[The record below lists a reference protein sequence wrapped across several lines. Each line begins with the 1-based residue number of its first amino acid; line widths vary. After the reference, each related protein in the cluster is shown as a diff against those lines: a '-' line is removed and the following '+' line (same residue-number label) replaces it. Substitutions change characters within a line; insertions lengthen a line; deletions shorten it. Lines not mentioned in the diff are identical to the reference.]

1 MENLEAE
8 LTTNQ
13 QYSSLNGGRRRSG
26 PGTLTIILAGI
37 FSLSLVAFALAITA
51 LARAEAANS
60 SHSGGGG
67 SKKAPSASSDYSKWG
82 SGFGPD
88 CSTGVNFLL
97 GDAVHKF
104 GGNKNDVHHYQI
116 VGAPWAKL
124 TWRDAQLDAWG
135 RCFNGLRGHLAE
147 VNNEKENEFFVEQ
160 LRDHGAWVDASG
172 ADEQA
177 AWIGAAMLRG
187 SDKYEWVEGAHASR
201 AFYDL
206 NTSSA
211 VGTNTFVKW
220 ADGEPAKDGIGNCV
234 GISDTG
240 GWVDASCYRQKGF
253 FIVEFEG

>member
-67 SKKAPSASSDYSKWG
+67 SKKSPSASSDYSKWG

-104 GGNKNDVHHYQI
+104 GGNKNDVHHYQV
-116 VGAPWAKL
+116 VGAPWAQL

-160 LRDHGAWVDASG
+160 LRAHGAWTDGSG
-172 ADEQA
+172 EDA

>member
-67 SKKAPSASSDYSKWG
+67 SKKSPPASSDYSKWG

-104 GGNKNDVHHYQI
+104 GGNKNDVHHYQV
-116 VGAPWAKL
+116 VGAPWAQL

-135 RCFNGLRGHLAE
+135 RCYKGLRGHLAE

-160 LRDHGAWVDASG
+160 LRAHGAWTDGSG
-172 ADEQA
+172 EDA

-206 NTSSA
+206 NTSAA
-211 VGTNTFVKW
+211 VGSSFVNW
-220 ADGEPAKDGIGNCV
+220 APGEPAKDGIGNCV
-234 GISDTG
+234 GITKTG